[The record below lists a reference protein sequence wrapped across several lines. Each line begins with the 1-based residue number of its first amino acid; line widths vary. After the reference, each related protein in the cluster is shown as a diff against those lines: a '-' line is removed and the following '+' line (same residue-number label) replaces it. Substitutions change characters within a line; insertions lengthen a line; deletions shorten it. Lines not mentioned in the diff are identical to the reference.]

1 MITKSTLKLWAAVAV
16 LGFASA
22 CSDDDG
28 PIEEPA
34 AAGAVVAPAVG
45 GPDQPNQVFVDLSAE
60 ETYVVER
67 NGWDLG
73 FYSGSEYRVII
84 NNPTSA
90 FARAIDKTDL
100 TTVTAEDT
108 VGMGAQLDINAIF
121 GTLFGPQVPEWVS
134 EATTWMD
141 APNGDISQTAIA
153 AVSATESQNQVYI
166 LNRGNN
172 PDGSNR
178 GWVKLRVLQNGNG
191 YTLRYAEIASETYQ
205 EINISKDTE
214 YDFVSIDL
222 DNGAEVSFP
231 KKNNWDI
238 MFSVWTNVI
247 PFSATTS
254 IPYSYKDFV
263 ISNTA
268 RVEVAV
274 VEVAG
279 DVTYDSF
286 DFTGV
291 GSLTFTNDYDA
302 IGSGWRTTSSPGSDQ
317 GPGVVDTQFYVIKDT
332 GDNYYKLKFT
342 RLVDPVSGE
351 RGNAQFQYDLLVQ

>member
-1 MITKSTLKLWAAVAV
+1 MIRNSKLKLWAAVAV

-34 AAGAVVAPAVG
+34 VEGAVIAPAVG
-45 GPDQPNQVFVDLSAE
+45 GPDQPNQVFVDLSTE

-73 FYSGSEYRVII
+73 FYSGSEFRVII

-121 GTLFGPQVPEWVS
+121 GALMSPQPPEWLG

-153 AVSATESQNQVYI
+153 AVSATESENQVYI

-191 YTLRYAEIASETYQ
+191 YTLRYAEIAAESYQ
-205 EINISKDTE
+205 EIDITKDDA
-214 YDFVSIDL
+214 YDFVTINL
-222 DNGAEVSFP
+222 DNAAEVSLP
-231 KKNNWDI
+231 RKNDWDI

-254 IPYSYKDFV
+254 IPYAYKDYIV
-263 ISNTA
+263 SNVD
-268 RVEVAV
+268 RIEVAV
-274 VEVAG
+274 VEVTA
-279 DVTYDSF
+279 DVTYENF

-291 GSLTFTNDYDA
+291 GSLEFSTDYNA
-302 IGSGWRTTSSPGSDQ
+302 IGSGWRTTGAPGSDQ

-332 GDNYYKLKFT
+332 GDNYYKLQFT